1 MNFVIVYCILSG
13 ERSTRYRLEVVTRH
27 HRVLFLLHHLLSSQ
41 VCLFQQPCGITF
53 LIASVSLVRADG
65 GGAAAFCMQVRN
77 VYTHLHPLRMK
88 SCTAAG
94 TARLRFSVGRE
105 GRREVGDFASHL
117 CCGDLSA
124 RCRIFNPSLG
134 RSLMRENTTVC
145 LPIRLAKRW

>member
-105 GRREVGDFASHL
+105 GGREG
-117 CCGDLSA
+117 
-124 RCRIFNPSLG
+124 G
-134 RSLMRENTTVC
+134 RSGILQVIYVVAISRPGVEY
-145 LPIRLAKRW
+145 LIRHLAEV